1 MNRICGVS
9 IWKGDGTTACQRAG
23 ECVTGCTYGCRVGCY
38 NLARFKNPFYNI
50 KIHDAVVE
58 HYWWRYMYSHVE
70 WLCAECYDDMIK
82 EGRYFEEIM
91 SDLDNFVE
99 DHEFTKIMKTL

>member
-1 MNRICGVS
+1 
-9 IWKGDGTTACQRAG
+9 
-23 ECVTGCTYGCRVGCY
+23 
-38 NLARFKNPFYNI
+38 
-50 KIHDAVVE
+50 
-58 HYWWRYMYSHVE
+58 MYSHVE